1 MPTCRVDCS
10 PGAQISNTA
19 KSQFVQDATDVV
31 ARCASTPRAFVHI
44 VLNECSHVTWGG
56 VESCD
61 VVHMHVLTASSQLDH
76 SSGSQVGSHA
86 FERSVTDI
94 SI

>member
-1 MPTCRVDCS
+1 
-10 PGAQISNTA
+10 
-19 KSQFVQDATDVV
+19 
-31 ARCASTPRAFVHI
+31 VHI